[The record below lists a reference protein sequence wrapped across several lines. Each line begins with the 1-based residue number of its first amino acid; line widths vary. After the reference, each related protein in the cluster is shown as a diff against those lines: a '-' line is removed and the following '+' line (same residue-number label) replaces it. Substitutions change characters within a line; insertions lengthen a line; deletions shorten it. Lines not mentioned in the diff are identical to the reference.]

1 MTMSSDDKNHR
12 IYAMSFAAL
21 YPLYIAKA
29 ERKGRT
35 KEEVDKIIHWLTGYS
50 QTELETVQE
59 KETDLKTFFAEV
71 PRLNPSRNL
80 IKRGDR
86 KSTRL
91 NSSHVAISYAVF
103 CLKKK

>member
-80 IKRGDR
+80 IKRGDLWCTSR
-86 KSTRL
+86 RDQKANNAG
-91 NSSHVAISYAVF
+91 NSLF
-103 CLKKK
+103 G